1 MKQHSSR
8 ILPIA
13 FSAVL
18 VLGACGSDD
27 SSADNSIDTVA
38 PQPGLR
44 APSPIQVAAGGTGA
58 SSAASSMAED
68 SAATDRMIAPSY
80 WISEYQIGDGMPA
93 LPTGDVG
100 YVFDAAGEVSAEQV
114 AQLAAALGVTGDP
127 IAVDPDSY
135 GSWRVGPEDGSAPS
149 LWVSNDAQ
157 QSWNYNGAWQEN
169 GARVDCAVSVDSN
182 GVQSE
187 DCPEPIPPVGVPTE
201 QDARQLATDVLTAL
215 GEDVSGLEVESY
227 GDEWFASVT
236 FRTSAFYGAGPDDR
250 VSLREWN
257 FGFGADAVMQYASG
271 WLADAEQ
278 VGPYPLIDLD
288 TALARLNDGSYG
300 YGSGGMLGVTDVMI
314 AASAPGDAATEV
326 GAATVTVV
334 AETAVAEPA
343 VGVPE
348 GGIEPAPV
356 EPLPVEPMPEPEARV
371 VTLVD
376 VQPDLW
382 WAWDVDGSVWL
393 LPAYRFIDSEGGW
406 HVVPAVTDEF
416 LIQVEPPVLIEPMP
430 MPLPV
435 EPPVA
440 PPPAIDPELF
450 DTSVLEPFVGLTV
463 TDFTA
468 QAEGFGAT
476 VRVVEQDGVDLPVTL
491 DYSPSRVNV
500 AVEGDVVTGI
510 VNVG

>member
-1 MKQHSSR
+1 MTRHSSR

-27 SSADNSIDTVA
+27 PSADNSIDTVA

-44 APSPIQVAAGGTGA
+44 APSPIRITGGSGAGA
-58 SSAASSMAED
+58 NQAASAMAEE
-68 SAATDRMIAPSY
+68 SVATDMMIAPGY
-80 WISEYQIGDGMPA
+80 WIAEYQIGDGMPA
-93 LPTGDVG
+93 LPTGDIG

-114 AQLAAALGVTGDP
+114 TLLAAALGVTGDP
-127 IAVDPDSY
+127 VAVDPDGY

-149 LWVSNDAQ
+149 LWVSSDAQ

-187 DCPEPIPPVGVPTE
+187 NCPESVPPVGVPTE
-201 QDARQLATDVLTAL
+201 QEARQLAADVLTAL
-215 GEDVSGLEVESY
+215 GEDVAGLEVESY

-257 FGFGADAVMQYASG
+257 FGFGANAVMQFAGG

-288 TALARLNDGSYG
+288 TALARLNDGGYG
-300 YGSGGMLGVTDVMI
+300 YGGMLGVTDVMI
-314 AASAPGDAATEV
+314 AESAPADAATEGGV
-326 GAATVTVV
+326 ATV
-334 AETAVAEPA
+334 TAVAEPA
-343 VGVPE
+343 VDVPE
-348 GGIEPAPV
+348 GGLETLPAELPPV
-356 EPLPVEPMPEPEARV
+356 DEIREPEARV

-393 LPAYRFIDSEGGW
+393 LPAYRFIDTEGGW

-416 LIQVEPPVLIEPMP
+416 LIEVEPPVLIEPMPVP

-440 PPPAIDPELF
+440 PAPAIDPELF
-450 DTSVLEPFVGLTV
+450 DTSLLESFVGLTV
-463 TDFTA
+463 TEFTA
-468 QAEGFGAT
+468 EAEGVGAS
-476 VRVVEQDGVDLPVTL
+476 VRVVEQDGVDLPATL
-491 DYSPSRVNV
+491 DYSPTRVNV
-500 AVEGDVVTGI
+500 SVEGDVVTGI